1 MTVPS
6 PAERERVRE
15 RRSNLIPAHRL
26 VIATG
31 NGGKLREY
39 RELLAGAGLELVAFG
54 GEVDEVGETYAA
66 NATLKA
72 DSACAQLSLPA
83 LGDDSGVEV
92 EALDGF
98 PGIRSARLGPT
109 QKERTAE
116 LLRRLRGKPR
126 PWTARFVCF
135 IALAVGG
142 GPTQVFEGEC
152 RGEIV
157 PEWRGEA
164 GFGYDPIF
172 LVPGTGKTFGEMA
185 PEEKR
190 LYSHR
195 ARAVRALLESGVL
208 ERLAR

>member
-1 MTVPS
+1 M
-6 PAERERVRE
+6 AD
-15 RRSNLIPAHRL
+15 RRRL

-31 NGGKLREY
+31 NAGKLREY
-39 RELLAGAGLELVAFG
+39 RELLADTGFELVAFD
-54 GEVDEVGETYAA
+54 GEVDEVGETYAE
-66 NATLKA
+66 NARLKA
-72 DSACAQLSLPA
+72 ETACARSGLPS

-92 EALDGF
+92 EALGGF

-109 QKERTAE
+109 QQERTAE
-116 LLRRLRGKPR
+116 LLRRLEDKPR
-126 PWTARFVCF
+126 PWQARFVCVL
-135 IALAVGG
+135 ALAAPGHD
-142 GPTQVFEGEC
+142 TQLFEGEC

-172 LVPGTGKTFGEMA
+172 LVPGTGKTFGEMP

-195 ARAVRALLESGVL
+195 ARAVRALLASGALRRV
-208 ERLAR
+208 

>member
-1 MTVPS
+1 M
-6 PAERERVRE
+6 AERRK
-15 RRSNLIPAHRL
+15 L
-26 VIATG
+26 VIGTG
-31 NGGKLREY
+31 NTGKLREY
-39 RELLAGAGLELVAFG
+39 RELLAGSGLELIAFDS
-54 GEVDEVGETYAA
+54 EVDEVGETYAE
-66 NATLKA
+66 NARLKA
-72 DSACAQLSLPA
+72 ETAAARSGLPA

-109 QKERTAE
+109 QEERTRE
-116 LLRRLRGKPR
+116 LLMRLEGKPR
-126 PWTARFVCF
+126 PWSARFMCVV
-135 IALAVGG
+135 ALADPGHA
-142 GPTQVFEGEC
+142 TQFFEGEC

-164 GFGYDPIF
+164 GFGYDPVF

-195 ARAVRALLESGVL
+195 ARAVRALLESGAL
-208 ERLAR
+208 EQLSG